1 MFLNTEKGSRENS
14 LIAPLVA
21 VLTGT
26 NKYIC
31 SEVFGVAFHPKG
43 KQVLY
48 LTTGNGVSEQVK
60 VTTNFRCKNG
70 ETNRILQTAQAIV
83 LGAEAPKYL
92 ANGKISGCR
101 CN

>member
-1 MFLNTEKGSRENS
+1 MFLDIEKCRKSWKIS
-14 LIAPLVA
+14 LIAHLVA

-60 VTTNFRCKNG
+60 VTTNFRGGKYG
-70 ETNRILQTAQAIV
+70 QINRV
-83 LGAEAPKYL
+83 L
-92 ANGKISGCR
+92 
-101 CN
+101 